1 MSDHTRRPQRR
12 TPKALQVVAAIG
24 FTIAGVLL
32 YCMSINM
39 FGNSPLNL
47 ALTWVGV
54 SVLSVF
60 AIIVWVMDERR
71 SLSPGDDDDD

>member
-60 AIIVWVMDERR
+60 AGPQRFGVSTWRPA
-71 SLSPGDDDDD
+71 SGPAS